1 MSEKKLHFETLQQHA
16 GQVPDPVTGARAV
29 PIYQTTS
36 YVFKDAQ
43 EAEDRFALRKPGYIY
58 GRLTNPTQ
66 DVLEKR
72 LAALEGGTAGLAVAS
87 GTAGLAV
94 ASGAA
99 AVTYSILNIA
109 GAGDEI
115 VAASTLYGGT
125 YELFTDTLPQLG
137 ITTHFV
143 DPDHPE
149 EIEKAITPKTKA
161 VYIETLGNPA
171 INIPDFDLIRDIA
184 HAKNLPVLVDNTYAT
199 PYLFRP
205 LEHGLDVSIHST
217 TKFIGGHGTTLGGAI
232 IENGEFNWNQPE
244 RYPHFAKPD
253 ASYHGINF
261 ATDIPGAGFVT
272 RIRAKVLRDTGAA
285 ISPISAWFF
294 IQGLETLSLRVER
307 HVYNATKVAEYLEA
321 HPKVAKVNYPGLK
334 SSPYHKLQEKYLP
347 KGAGSI
353 FSIEL
358 KDGFEA
364 ARKFIDNLEIFSDLA
379 NVGDS
384 KSLVVHPASTTHQQ
398 LDEAAQK
405 AAGITPGTVRI
416 SVGIENVDDL
426 LNDLE
431 QALARI

>member
-87 GTAGLAV
+87 G
-94 ASGAA
+94 AA

-125 YELFTDTLPQLG
+125 YELFNDTLPQLG

-143 DPDHPE
+143 DPDHLE

-184 HAKNLPVLVDNTYAT
+184 HAKNLPVLVDNTFAT

>member
-1 MSEKKLHFETLQQHA
+1 MKRENLHFETLQLHV
-16 GQVPDPVTGARAV
+16 GQEQSDPATDARAV

-72 LAALEGGTAGLAVAS
+72 LAALEG

-184 HAKNLPVLVDNTYAT
+184 HAKNLPVLVDNTFAT

>member
-36 YVFKDAQ
+36 YVFNDAQ

-72 LAALEGGTAGLAVAS
+72 LAALEG

-137 ITTHFV
+137 IMTHFV
-143 DPDHPE
+143 DPDHLE

-184 HAKNLPVLVDNTYAT
+184 HAKNLPVLVDNTFAT

>member
-87 GTAGLAV
+87 G
-94 ASGAA
+94 AA

-143 DPDHPE
+143 DPDHLE

-184 HAKNLPVLVDNTYAT
+184 HAKNLPVLVDNTFAT

-321 HPKVAKVNYPGLK
+321 HPKVAKVNYPGFK

>member
-43 EAEDRFALRKPGYIY
+43 EAEDCFALRKPGYIY

-72 LAALEGGTAGLAVAS
+72 LAALEG

-184 HAKNLPVLVDNTYAT
+184 HAKNLPVLVDNTFAT

-398 LDEAAQK
+398 LDEAGQK

>member
-1 MSEKKLHFETLQQHA
+1 MADKKYRFETLQQHA
-16 GQVPDPVTGARAV
+16 GQVADPTTGARAV
-29 PIYQTTS
+29 PIYQTS
-36 YVFKDAQ
+36 AYLFHDAQ
-43 EAEDRFALRKPGYIY
+43 EGEDLFALRKSGFIY
-58 GRLTNPTQ
+58 SRLTNPTQ
-66 DVLEKR
+66 EVFEKR
-72 LAALEGGTAGLAVAS
+72 IAALEG

-115 VAASTLYGGT
+115 IAASTLYGGT

-137 ITTHFV
+137 IHTHFV
-143 DPDHPE
+143 NPDHPE
-149 EIEKAITPKTKA
+149 EIEGFINEKTKA

-171 INIPDFDLIRDIA
+171 INIPDFDAIRDIA
-184 HAKNLPVLVDNTYAT
+184 HAHNLPVIIDNTFAT

-205 LEHGLDVSIHST
+205 LEHGLDVVVHSA

-232 IENGEFNWNQPE
+232 VENGKFNWNQPE
-244 RYPHFAKPD
+244 RYPHFVTPD

-285 ISPISAWFF
+285 ISPIAAWFLL
-294 IQGLETLSLRVER
+294 QGTETLSLRMER
-307 HVYNATKVAEYLEA
+307 HTANAQKLAEYLEN
-321 HPKVAKVNYPGLK
+321 HPKVSKVNYPGLE
-334 SSPYHKLQEKYLP
+334 SSPYHKLQLKYLP

-358 KDGFEA
+358 KDGYKA
-364 ARKFIDNLEIFSDLA
+364 ARGFIDSLEIFSDLA

-398 LDEAAQK
+398 LDEEAQR

-416 SVGIENVDDL
+416 SVGIENINDL
-426 LNDLE
+426 LEDVE
-431 QALARI
+431 QALAKI

>member
-72 LAALEGGTAGLAVAS
+72 LAALEG

-184 HAKNLPVLVDNTYAT
+184 HAKNLPVLVDNTFAT

-321 HPKVAKVNYPGLK
+321 HQKVAKVNYPGLK

-353 FSIEL
+353 FSMEL

>member
-1 MSEKKLHFETLQQHA
+1 M
-16 GQVPDPVTGARAV
+16 
-29 PIYQTTS
+29 
-36 YVFKDAQ
+36 
-43 EAEDRFALRKPGYIY
+43 
-58 GRLTNPTQ
+58 
-66 DVLEKR
+66 
-72 LAALEGGTAGLAVAS
+72 
-87 GTAGLAV
+87 
-94 ASGAA
+94 
-99 AVTYSILNIA
+99 
-109 GAGDEI
+109 
-115 VAASTLYGGT
+115 
-125 YELFTDTLPQLG
+125 
-137 ITTHFV
+137 

-184 HAKNLPVLVDNTYAT
+184 HAKNLPVLVDNTFAT

-232 IENGEFNWNQPE
+232 IENGEFSWNQPE

>member
-87 GTAGLAV
+87 G
-94 ASGAA
+94 AA

-137 ITTHFV
+137 IMTHFV

-184 HAKNLPVLVDNTYAT
+184 HAKNLPVLVDNTFAT

-384 KSLVVHPASTTHQQ
+384 KSLVIHPASTTHQQ

>member
-43 EAEDRFALRKPGYIY
+43 EAEDCFALRKPGYIY

-87 GTAGLAV
+87 G
-94 ASGAA
+94 AA

-115 VAASTLYGGT
+115 VAASTLYT

-184 HAKNLPVLVDNTYAT
+184 HAKNLPVLVDNTFAT

-217 TKFIGGHGTTLGGAI
+217 TKFIGAHGTTLGGAI

>member
-16 GQVPDPVTGARAV
+16 GQVPDQVTVARAV

-72 LAALEGGTAGLAVAS
+72 LAALEG

-184 HAKNLPVLVDNTYAT
+184 HAKNLPVLVDNTFAT